1 MSTSSDKSAAG
12 APAEAAADAA
22 PHLDHHA
29 FETFGMREVNG
40 DDIDAAI
47 AAADDALVC
56 VFFWG
61 VDCFNC
67 EMAKKAMLAN
77 PEPVRALELHWL
89 HANVYA
95 HPELGR
101 RFGLHGIP
109 VFMFFHK
116 GKKLG
121 RATGWHGHGQFAA
134 AVANARLKASGKP
147 LAG

>member
-1 MSTSSDKSAAG
+1 MSTEPGNPATPDTAVDPAA
-12 APAEAAADAA
+12 
-22 PHLDHHA
+22 HLDHRA
-29 FETFGMREVNG
+29 FDAFGMREVDSAG
-40 DDIDAAI
+40 IDGAI
-47 AAADDALVC
+47 AAAGDALVC

-67 EMAKKAMLAN
+67 EMAKKAMLSN
-77 PEPVRALELHWL
+77 PDPVRALELHWL

-95 HPELGR
+95 HPDMGK

-116 GKKLG
+116 GKRLG
-121 RATGWHGHGQFAA
+121 RATGWHGQGQFAA
-134 AVANARLKASGKP
+134 AVANERLKAGGKP

>member
-1 MSTSSDKSAAG
+1 MSDAAAGITPSSDA
-12 APAEAAADAA
+12 
-22 PHLDHHA
+22 HLDHRA
-29 FETFGMREVNG
+29 FDAFGMQQV
-40 DDIDAAI
+40 DDASIDTAI
-47 AAADDALVC
+47 ATAGDKLVC

-77 PEPVRALELHWL
+77 PDPIRALDLHWL

-109 VFMFFHK
+109 VFMFFRN

-134 AVANARLKASGKP
+134 AVANARLKAEGKP

>member
-1 MSTSSDKSAAG
+1 MSDTQQ
-12 APAEAAADAA
+12 
-22 PHLDHHA
+22 PHLDHRA
-29 FETFGMREVNG
+29 FEALDMQPVDPNS
-40 DDIDAAI
+40 IDAAI
-47 AAADDALVC
+47 AAGGDDLVC

-67 EMAKKAMLAN
+67 EIAKKAILAN
-77 PEPVRALELHWL
+77 PDQLRALNLRWL
-89 HANVYA
+89 HTNVYA

-121 RATGWHGHGQFAA
+121 RATGWHGYGQFAA
-134 AVANARLKASGKP
+134 AVGNAKLKAEGKP

>member
-1 MSTSSDKSAAG
+1 MSSESPAGVPSADQA
-12 APAEAAADAA
+12 AA
-22 PHLDHHA
+22 PHLDHRA
-29 FETFGMREVNG
+29 FEAFGMRQV
-40 DDIDAAI
+40 DDASIDAAL
-47 AAADDALVC
+47 AQAGDALVC

-77 PEPVRALELHWL
+77 PEPIRALGLHWL

-95 HPELGR
+95 HPALGK

-109 VFMFFHK
+109 VFMFFQN

-134 AVANARLKASGKP
+134 AVANARLKAGGKP

>member
-1 MSTSSDKSAAG
+1 MSTEPQAG
-12 APAEAAADAA
+12 APDPSAA
-22 PHLDHHA
+22 PHLDHRA
-29 FETFGMREVNG
+29 FDAFAMREV
-40 DDIDAAI
+40 DDATIDGAI
-47 AAADDALVC
+47 AAAGDALVC

-67 EMAKKAMLAN
+67 EMAKKAMLTN
-77 PEPVRALELHWL
+77 PGPVRALELHWL

-109 VFMFFHK
+109 VFMFFQN

>member
-1 MSTSSDKSAAG
+1 MSIKPGNTAAPGTAAG
-12 APAEAAADAA
+12 AAA
-22 PHLDHHA
+22 HLDHRA
-29 FETFGMREVNG
+29 FDAFGMREVASE
-40 DDIDAAI
+40 DIDAAI
-47 AAADDALVC
+47 AAAGDALVC

-67 EMAKKAMLAN
+67 EMAKKGMLAN
-77 PEPVRALELHWL
+77 PEPVHALELHWL

-95 HPELGR
+95 HPELGK

-121 RATGWHGHGQFAA
+121 RATGWHGQGQFAA

>member
-1 MSTSSDKSAAG
+1 MSGESPAGVSSAG
-12 APAEAAADAA
+12 QAAA
-22 PHLDHHA
+22 PHLDHRA
-29 FETFGMREVNG
+29 FEAFGMRQV
-40 DDIDAAI
+40 DDASIDAAI
-47 AAADDALVC
+47 AQAGDALVC

-77 PEPVRALELHWL
+77 PEPIRALGLHWL

-95 HPELGR
+95 HPALGK

-109 VFMFFHK
+109 VFMFFQS

-134 AVANARLKASGKP
+134 AVANARLKADGKP